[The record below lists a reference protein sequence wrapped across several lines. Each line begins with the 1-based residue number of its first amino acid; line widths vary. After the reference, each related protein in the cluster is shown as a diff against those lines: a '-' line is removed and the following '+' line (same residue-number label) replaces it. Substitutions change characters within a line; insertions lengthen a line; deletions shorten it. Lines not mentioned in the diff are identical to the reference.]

1 MKLEVLGITK
11 SYGSGTECR
20 RVLDDLS
27 LSVEFPHVLA
37 LLGPSGGGKSTLLR
51 ILAGLER
58 PDSGSVILDGEVA
71 PLDKG
76 EATLR
81 DYRRSL
87 GVVFQAFN
95 LFPHMTALRNVM
107 LPLIAVHGLTEED
120 ALSRS
125 LEVMERLGMADHG
138 PKFPSQL
145 SGGQRQRVAIAR
157 ALASKPRFLLFDE
170 PTSALDPEMTVEVLA
185 LIAELK
191 DTGTPMLL
199 VTHEM
204 GFARKVADQ
213 VAFLAEG
220 RVLEQGSSA
229 EFFSNPTSVEAQR
242 FLAKV
247 LAY

>member
-1 MKLEVLGITK
+1 MKLKVHSVTK
-11 SYGSGTECR
+11 SFVSGREHR
-20 RVLDDLS
+20 LVLDKLS
-27 LSVEFPHVLA
+27 LEVEFPHVLA

-51 ILAGLER
+51 IIAGLER

-71 PLDKG
+71 PLDVG

-95 LFPHMTALRNVM
+95 LFPHMTALSNVI
-107 LPLIAVHGLTEED
+107 LPLIAVHELTEKD

-170 PTSALDPEMTVEVLA
+170 PTSALDPEMTAEVLA

-191 DTGTPMLL
+191 ETATPMLL

-229 EFFSNPTSVEAQR
+229 EFFSNPTSVDAQR